1 MAAPK
6 IPPGPRGLPLIGS
19 ALAVFRDPLG
29 FSVHCARTYGD
40 VVRVR
45 VGTLVF
51 YLLCHPQAIEQVL
64 RQNARNFIKDQGTR
78 MLSAVL
84 GQGLLTSE
92 GEHWRRQRR
101 LAQPAFQLDQIQK
114 YGTSMVVSTQR
125 LLAEWRPGQTRDLHA
140 DMMRLTLEIVAQTL
154 FGAAVADKAERV
166 GRAME
171 QVTEFYATPIA
182 LFPFLQRLPLPILH
196 RFRRAVRDI
205 DAVLYETIAERRASG
220 PGGDDLLGRFLSGHE
235 TDGDSMTDLQLRDE
249 LMTLFLAGHETT
261 AIALSFCFYL
271 LASHPRCRQRLEAE
285 LDEVLQG
292 RPPTIDMVPRLRYA
306 EWVVREAMRVYPPV
320 PSIGREAVADC
331 EIMGFAVPKGT
342 QMALMQWVTHRDPR
356 WFDDPEVFRPERW
369 DNDLARRLPRCAY
382 FPFGDGARICIGNY
396 FAMMEA
402 VLVLT
407 TIAQRYQLELA
418 PDFKLALLPSVTL
431 RPKGGVKVVLRE
443 RIGAAAQLGPISHQ

>member
-29 FSVHCARTYGD
+29 FGVRCARTYGD

-64 RQNARNFIKDQGTR
+64 R
-78 MLSAVL
+78 
-84 GQGLLTSE
+84 QGLLTSE

-171 QVTEFYATPIA
+171 QVTAFYATPIP
-182 LFPFLQRLPLPILH
+182 LFPFLQRL
-196 RFRRAVRDI
+196 
-205 DAVLYETIAERRASG
+205 
-220 PGGDDLLGRFLSGHE
+220 
-235 TDGDSMTDLQLRDE
+235 
-249 LMTLFLAGHETT
+249 
-261 AIALSFCFYL
+261 
-271 LASHPRCRQRLEAE
+271 
-285 LDEVLQG
+285 
-292 RPPTIDMVPRLRYA
+292 
-306 EWVVREAMRVYPPV
+306 
-320 PSIGREAVADC
+320 
-331 EIMGFAVPKGT
+331 
-342 QMALMQWVTHRDPR
+342 
-356 WFDDPEVFRPERW
+356 
-369 DNDLARRLPRCAY
+369 
-382 FPFGDGARICIGNY
+382 
-396 FAMMEA
+396 
-402 VLVLT
+402 
-407 TIAQRYQLELA
+407 
-418 PDFKLALLPSVTL
+418 
-431 RPKGGVKVVLRE
+431 
-443 RIGAAAQLGPISHQ
+443 